1 MHRDCSFKQRVNLN
15 MELQGTES
23 LTGIPAWPCSVRLQL
38 FPQPFSPLRAET
50 LSLKENILI
59 FNLSPNNSILWL
71 YCDRRKSIM
80 KKLKCPRPWHFL
92 PLARQARFNYMA
104 VSISINFNR
113 TVYCLY
119 KEREKMKQQ
128 IL

>member
-38 FPQPFSPLRAET
+38 FPQPFSPVRAET
-50 LSLKENILI
+50 VSPKENIWI
-59 FNLSPNNSILWL
+59 FKLGPDNSILWL
-71 YCDRRKSIM
+71 NCDRRKSMM
-80 KKLKCPRPWHFL
+80 KKLKVPLALAFL
-92 PLARQARFNYMA
+92 PLARQARFNHMA
-104 VSISINFNR
+104 VSTSINFNR
-113 TVYCLY
+113 TTYCLY
-119 KEREKMKQQ
+119 KHREKMKQQ

>member
-38 FPQPFSPLRAET
+38 FPQPFSPVRAET
-50 LSLKENILI
+50 VSPKENILI
-59 FNLSPNNSILWL
+59 GPYNSILWL
-71 YCDRRKSIM
+71 NCDRRKSMM
-80 KKLKCPRPWHFL
+80 KKLKCLWPWLFL
-92 PLARQARFNYMA
+92 PLARQARFNHMA
-104 VSISINFNR
+104 VSTSINFNR
-113 TVYCLY
+113 TTYCLY
-119 KEREKMKQQ
+119 KHREKMKQQ